1 MFGMETKGEVR
12 VCIHLN
18 LCGHTPEMP
27 EAGRYTCTPVAA
39 HNLIDGRVTDGLALG
54 LHFSKPPFL
63 STPKRVRSEQ
73 TLRCCAL
80 KASQP
85 CPSSPTPCETRINGD
100 GDGLNETTKGGKFGL
115 ASPL

>member
-1 MFGMETKGEVR
+1 MQEAGEKGSSSISISIERGSEGDVWDGDEGEVR

-54 LHFSKPPFL
+54 LHFSKPPCL
-63 STPKRVRSEQ
+63 STP
-73 TLRCCAL
+73 
-80 KASQP
+80 
-85 CPSSPTPCETRINGD
+85 
-100 GDGLNETTKGGKFGL
+100 
-115 ASPL
+115 